1 VSYDVELEIGP
12 ADGASGYEVIVVRSP
27 AGEATGSLR
36 LDVAGLLAR
45 RRELQATVLASAV
58 TARSL
63 TTMELS
69 LREVGQA
76 LFAALFTG
84 PVYGRYTASVA
95 AAAERGEPLRVVLR
109 LHTSE
114 LAALPWETLYDPE
127 AGAYLCQREALVR
140 HVQVA
145 APAVP
150 LRVDPPLRI
159 LGLIAAPRDLPRL
172 DVDGERQRLADAL
185 AEPIA
190 SGQVEL
196 VWSTGGTWTDLQSML
211 LDGPWHVVHF
221 IGHGGY
227 DTPQGEGVLAL
238 VGSGG
243 NADLVGAERFTR
255 LLHTARPMPQLIVLN
270 SCSTGEAAADD
281 LFSSSGAALVHS
293 GVSAVVAMQ
302 FAVSDPAAIAFAR
315 GLYAAIAHNR
325 NLGEAV
331 RIGRIAIE
339 GTGPH
344 TLEWVT
350 PVLYLRGEDTALFTV
365 IEPGTV
371 KPVEPPKDQS
381 PERAA
386 EEAALYSLYSQAQA
400 ELRLQRSDMAATLL
414 GSLLARDSDYRD
426 AAEQQQT
433 AQHLLRLSTAYRA
446 GRAAEKAG
454 DWAAATRE
462 YASIIRVDPDYQ
474 DAATRLTNVR
484 ERQRIA
490 DLQPPKPPPQRPPT
504 DHAPPRPGSRVLPGP
519 RRPELAWWRRRIV
532 WAVLI
537 VLAVVVGT
545 TVAVVTGER
554 SARQAELVD
563 LSPVGDAVRL
573 GDKLRLTAPEIGQ
586 RGAAWSTERRNVQQ
600 PFSATF
606 QFQITDPDA
615 QGGADGLAFVIQNY
629 GRSSLGDNGGGI
641 GYHGIPN
648 SVAVEFDT
656 SRTPRGTPPMTV
668 RGDPNDHHIGVHTA
682 GNGPNSADEELRIGT
697 IYDDANPKDGR
708 PHTARVR
715 YSPGR
720 MDIYLDDLDTPA
732 LTVRL
737 NLATTLRLTNGEAWI
752 GLTAATGNRVE
763 QHEVWSLN
771 WQPA

>member
-12 ADGASGYEVIVVRSP
+12 GNGTGQYEVMVVRSP

-58 TARSL
+58 TARAL
-63 TTMELS
+63 TTMEVP
-69 LREVGQA
+69 LREVGQV
-76 LFAALFTG
+76 LFGALFTG

-95 AAAERGEPLRVVLR
+95 AAAARGEPLRVVLR
-109 LHTSE
+109 LHTPE
-114 LAALPWETLYDPE
+114 LAALPWETMYDPE
-127 AGAYLCQREALVR
+127 AGAYLCERESLVR

-145 APAVP
+145 ARAEP
-150 LRVDPPLRI
+150 LTVRPPLRI

-185 AEPIA
+185 TEPTA
-190 SGQVEL
+190 RGQVEL
-196 VWSTGGTWTDLQSML
+196 VWSTGGTWTDLQGML
-211 LDGPWHVVHF
+211 LEGPWHVVHF

-227 DTPQGEGVLAL
+227 DTLQGEGVLAL
-238 VGSGG
+238 VGPDG
-243 NADLVGAERFTR
+243 NANLVGAERFTR
-255 LLHTARPMPQLIVLN
+255 LLHTARPMPRLIVLN
-270 SCSTGEAAADD
+270 SCSSGQAGAEDV
-281 LFSSSGAALVHS
+281 FSSTGAALVHS

-350 PVLYLRGEDTALFTV
+350 PVLYLRGEDAPLFTV
-365 IEPGTV
+365 TEPTTAA
-371 KPVEPPKDQS
+371 PVQPPSGES

-386 EEAALYSLYSQAQA
+386 EEATLHGLYAQAQA
-400 ELRLQRSDMAATLL
+400 ELHLQRYDKAAILL
-414 GSLLARDSDYRD
+414 DSLLTRDPGYRD
-426 AAEQQQT
+426 AAEQQRIAHRLLWLATTYRRART
-433 AQHLLRLSTAYRA
+433 A
-446 GRAAEKAG
+446 EDAG
-454 DWAAATRE
+454 DWATATRE
-462 YASIIRVDPDYQ
+462 YASILRVDRDYQ
-474 DAATRLTNVR
+474 DAASRFADVQERLR
-484 ERQRIA
+484 YAERQPSRAPSA
-490 DLQPPKPPPQRPPT
+490 DP
-504 DHAPPRPGSRVLPGP
+504 APPRPGTPVPPGP
-519 RRPELAWWRRRIV
+519 RRPRVRWWRRRVV
-532 WAVLI
+532 WV
-537 VLAVVVGT
+537 VLAVLAGVAGT
-545 TVAVVTGER
+545 TVAVATGGGGG
-554 SARQAELVD
+554 SAPQPEPVNLRL
-563 LSPVGDAVRL
+563 VGDAVRV

-606 QFQITDPDA
+606 QFQITNPDP

-629 GRSSLGDNGGGI
+629 SRSSLGSNGGGM

-648 SVAVEFDT
+648 SIAVEFDT
-656 SRTPRGTPPMTV
+656 SRTPLGTPPMTV
-668 RGDPNDHHIGVHTA
+668 RGDPNDHHISVHTG

-697 IYDDANPKDGR
+697 TYDAANPKDGR

-720 MDIYLDDLDTPA
+720 MDIYLDDLGTPA
-732 LTVRL
+732 LTVPL
-737 NLATTLRLTNGEAWI
+737 DLVTTLRLTDGEAWI

-763 QHEVWSLN
+763 QHEVWSLS